1 MQIIAFAIATI
12 IPLVFLYIIYTLD
25 LYKTGTFR
33 FVLTCFIWGVI
44 SVGLAYLI
52 NTIIFYNRGL
62 ASRETIE
69 TLIAPTA
76 EEILKAAIL
85 IYLVRKP
92 NFTYFVDGAIY
103 GFAVGIGF
111 AVAENYFYLS
121 FFDPSTGLGVAVG
134 RVLST
139 NLMHATTTALVG
151 VALGLA
157 RFRRSLGHSMILAA
171 GLILAI
177 SFHSVFN
184 RLGTQAS
191 EGMRLIY
198 AAILGFAGA
207 GLIVYVI
214 FRGLAE
220 EKKWIEEK
228 LGEADRVTAKEA
240 SYVQQ
245 LSNVDELLAPI
256 ANKFGAEKAEQIEN
270 FLIIQARLG
279 ILRKTLDK
287 LNDEKMR
294 AGVEKQM
301 EGLRTQMDNARRA
314 VGSYAMLYIRYIVPP
329 DQSPLWGLIENR
341 IQEKI
346 AARPATGGA
355 DLFAKLGQRVSQTQ
369 AQIKSEDQEP
379 PD

>member
-1 MQIIAFAIATI
+1 MQIVAFAIATI
-12 IPLVFLYIIYTLD
+12 IPLVFLYVIYTLD

-33 FVLTCFIWGVI
+33 YVLMCFVWGVI
-44 SVGLAYLI
+44 CVVLAGWI
-52 NTIIFYNRGL
+52 NTNIFYNRGL
-62 ASRETIE
+62 ASREAIII
-69 TLIAPTA
+69 LIAPII
-76 EEILKAAIL
+76 EEILKASIL
-85 IYLVRKP
+85 IYLVRRP

-111 AVAENYFYLS
+111 AVAENFYYLS
-121 FFDPSTGLGVAVG
+121 FYPDTGLGVAIG

-157 RFRRSLGHSMILAA
+157 RYKRSLGHFMILII
-171 GLILAI
+171 GLIIAI
-177 SFHSVFN
+177 SFHSIFN
-184 RLGTQAS
+184 YLSTQAS
-191 EGMRLIY
+191 QGMSLIY
-198 AAILGFAGA
+198 ATVLGFAGA
-207 GLIVYVI
+207 GLIIFVI

-240 SYVQQ
+240 SNVQQ

-256 ANKFGAEKAEQIEN
+256 ANKFGAEKAEQIEK
-270 FLIIQARLG
+270 FMIIQARLG

-287 LNDEKMR
+287 LNDDKMR
-294 AGVEKQM
+294 AGVERQM
-301 EGLRTQMDNARRA
+301 EDLRAQMDSTRRE
-314 VGSYAMLYIRYIVPP
+314 VGSYAMLYLRYTVPP
-329 DQSPLWGLIENR
+329 DKSPLWGILENR

-355 DLFAKLGQRVSQTQ
+355 DLYAKLGQRVSQSQ
-369 AQIKSEDQEP
+369 AQSKSEDQTSTE
-379 PD
+379 